1 MTINDVYVNT
11 YDARNAKSL
20 FQQIENFDLLFKKMM
35 QYIYKYLP
43 IIINPESYPFFSWM
57 ECCIEVRSYPQRS
70 LNDFIKNSINQRF
83 IYKSSYLIPFDGV
96 QDWSMIIYKPNSC
109 EPPIMYFVNA
119 NMGKTIEINFT
130 FNFSCSGLNNRF
142 FIKLKDMF

>member
-11 YDARNAKSL
+11 YDAGNAKSR

-57 ECCIEVRSYPQRS
+57 ECHIEVRSYPQRS
-70 LNDFIKNSINQRF
+70 LNGFIKNSINQRF
-83 IYKSSYLIPFDGV
+83 IYK
-96 QDWSMIIYKPNSC
+96 
-109 EPPIMYFVNA
+109 
-119 NMGKTIEINFT
+119 TIQT
-130 FNFSCSGLNNRF
+130 SGGR
-142 FIKLKDMF
+142 